1 LSRLLPAAALLLA
14 SITVL
19 AVPSALCSGSVGVS
33 VPFYPMHSAVC
44 AARSLQMVLSFYGY
58 NYSISLL
65 LQLMG
70 WDYGAFYMPQYHFGY
85 GLGEA
90 PVQAIVEACKR
101 LGFNATVITVE
112 SFSKA
117 ISALRH
123 YLSQG
128 IPVILQWRGHTVVA
142 TGITGSSV
150 LINDPGG
157 GIYVCRLLEDA
168 EFVNAANA
176 LSPYTKYLELECRY
190 GGKNVEMPLN
200 ALREVWR
207 SWSGT
212 YTMIV
217 VRPLHPVT
225 GPSRIDWARV
235 IEEAARLEMGTAMPY
250 PMGVAAW
257 NALAHDLRT
266 YFINVSKHYV
276 ELFLVT
282 ETMLSIAEWRRLDA
296 SSFLEGLAATTGCR
310 ALVNASWVLQRAAD
324 YFGRA
329 KTLLL
334 WAIKHRESPQA
345 RQVIEEA
352 ARYVVEGGHMDELAA
367 KYLLEAATCLEHHRA
382 PTASPSAATTAARE
396 KYAGVSLTTLIVTV
410 VVCSGTAAGVT
421 ALVARRRR

>member
-1 LSRLLPAAALLLA
+1 MSRLLPAAALLLA

-117 ISALRH
+117 ISTLRH

-168 EFVNAANA
+168 EFVNATNA

-217 VRPLHPVT
+217 VKPLHPVT
-225 GPSRIDWARV
+225 DPSRIDWAR
-235 IEEAARLEMGTAMPY
+235 
-250 PMGVAAW
+250 
-257 NALAHDLRT
+257 
-266 YFINVSKHYV
+266 
-276 ELFLVT
+276 
-282 ETMLSIAEWRRLDA
+282 
-296 SSFLEGLAATTGCR
+296 
-310 ALVNASWVLQRAAD
+310 
-324 YFGRA
+324 
-329 KTLLL
+329 
-334 WAIKHRESPQA
+334 
-345 RQVIEEA
+345 VIEEA

-367 KYLLEAATCLEHHRA
+367 KYLFRAATCLEHHRA

-396 KYAGVSLTTLIVTV
+396 KYAGVSLTTLIVAV